1 MKDHLRRAVA
11 GIAAALVN
19 EAEYSS
25 VYDFAG
31 KKHAAIA
38 IKIIDGKVE
47 AYDRFRLVHIA
58 GTLPD
63 GVYDFGDRAHVE
75 LHREGD
81 VVKGFDHG
89 SQTFYEAKVSGA
101 EVQVYD
107 YETGAHHDFRVA

>member
-11 GIAAALVN
+11 GITAALVN

-25 VYDFAG
+25 IYDFAG

-38 IKIIDGKVE
+38 VRVVDGKVE

-58 GTLPD
+58 GPLPN
-63 GVYDFGDRAHVE
+63 GVYDFGDGAHIE
-75 LHREGD
+75 FHREGD

-89 SQTFYEAKVSGA
+89 SQTFYEARVNGA